1 MFLMFVAMVQ
11 AFRGQSH
18 RPAGDGIQID
28 SACESPPVRCIF
40 PKLDAPPACICR
52 MPVPLKPLNI
62 LLVDDEAYFRL
73 FVGKVLSISLDC
85 RVVEAKNGEEAIAL
99 SSTSDPDLVLLD
111 INMPRVDGVEALRQ
125 IRALKPNTTIVM
137 LTSISEETVVE
148 ECVTLGASYFIRKD
162 VRADLLKTEL
172 QAMLRLFFP
181 AEQLAY
187 ERSKTT

>member
-1 MFLMFVAMVQ
+1 
-11 AFRGQSH
+11 
-18 RPAGDGIQID
+18 
-28 SACESPPVRCIF
+28 
-40 PKLDAPPACICR
+40 
-52 MPVPLKPLNI
+52 MPVPSKLLKI

-73 FVGKVLSISLDC
+73 FVGKVLSFSINC
-85 RVVEAKNGEEAIAL
+85 HVVEAKNGEEAIAL

-111 INMPRVDGVEALRQ
+111 INMPRVDGVQALRQ
-125 IRALKPNTTIVM
+125 IRALKPNTTIIM
-137 LTSISEETVVE
+137 LTSISEESVVE